1 MQNHFNNN
9 QNQNNRQEWMRQ
21 MQDTK
26 PHNFIQKTDQ
36 DMYGQNN
43 QYGQQYGGQ
52 YYGGQQQTQGPTYN
66 KPFVAYG
73 VNSNQRP
80 VVVSQGGCCCSVM

>member
-43 QYGQQYGGQ
+43 QYGQ
-52 YYGGQQQTQGPTYN
+52 
-66 KPFVAYG
+66 
-73 VNSNQRP
+73 
-80 VVVSQGGCCCSVM
+80 

>member
-1 MQNHFNNN
+1 MDEANARHETSQLY
-9 QNQNNRQEWMRQ
+9 
-21 MQDTK
+21 
-26 PHNFIQKTDQ
+26 PKTDQ

-52 YYGGQQQTQGPTYN
+52 QQIQNPAYH
-66 KPFVAYG
+66 KPFVSYG

-80 VVVSQGGCCCSVM
+80 VVVSQGGCCCSLMWSNIIILWI

>member
-52 YYGGQQQTQGPTYN
+52 QQIQNPAYH
-66 KPFVAYG
+66 KPFVSYG

-80 VVVSQGGCCCSVM
+80 AVVSQGGCCCSLM